1 MVSVFTCV
9 ALAAGQ
15 FACTTPGGV
24 RRSGG
29 GDETVSSAAQVAVLK
44 NIVVGDRLAA
54 QGEWEKVEVLREGR
68 SLRTRVPMELLSGDE
83 VLTAQDAL
91 AVVRFPGGAEVFLQ
105 PGSRVR
111 VGSLF
116 QSVGELFVKVEG
128 YFRVKTRYVSASS
141 EGTRYFVMVSRDDKA
156 AVAVLEGR
164 VELTSEF
171 FPVRYLTAGQRA
183 TVTAGRPLAV
193 SNLSSRELAELNRWV
208 GQIEQ
213 LTAGE
218 PGATSGGVPKW
229 VLPAVIGATVA
240 IIGGIL
246 LREHRKDR
254 PRRTPREEPPSTPET
269 PSTDQ
274 GSSTQSDTSTAPSTG
289 DGTTQE
295 TFPLLR
301 IPGVIMQPQPQIE

>member
-1 MVSVFTCV
+1 
-9 ALAAGQ
+9 
-15 FACTTPGGV
+15 
-24 RRSGG
+24 
-29 GDETVSSAAQVAVLK
+29 
-44 NIVVGDRLAA
+44 
-54 QGEWEKVEVLREGR
+54 
-68 SLRTRVPMELLSGDE
+68 
-83 VLTAQDAL
+83 
-91 AVVRFPGGAEVFLQ
+91 
-105 PGSRVR
+105 
-111 VGSLF
+111 
-116 QSVGELFVKVEG
+116 
-128 YFRVKTRYVSASS
+128 
-141 EGTRYFVMVSRDDKA
+141 MVSRDDKA